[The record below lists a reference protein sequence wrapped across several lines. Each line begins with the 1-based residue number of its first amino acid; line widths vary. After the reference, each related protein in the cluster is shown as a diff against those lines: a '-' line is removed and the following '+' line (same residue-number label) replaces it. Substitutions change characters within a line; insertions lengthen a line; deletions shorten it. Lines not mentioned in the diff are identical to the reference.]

1 VLVFALASAATVA
14 TAYGA
19 FLTKDLGRVLPMWQ
33 TIAPLYALNALCAT
47 PLLITGAWRAGRPD
61 VWLLHGASVAT
72 MTVTTWA
79 VFALLQRGSAS
90 AVATA
95 QALSP
100 AAVLLI
106 APLALG
112 QAPSAAAVAATTLL
126 VVGAVLPL
134 RRVFSGLRGHEAV
147 TLMLVAGTGTG
158 LLTVLTAMLTT
169 RHVGTGPIYVVRTAV
184 AAAAFW
190 VLVPPRDIGCRAL
203 PRLAVRSGTVSVG
216 FVLTIAAVQHGGVLL
231 VQCMLATTPLLVTA
245 LETVASR
252 RRPSVATVLAGVVC
266 STGIALLA
274 TSSR

>member
-1 VLVFALASAATVA
+1 
-14 TAYGA
+14 
-19 FLTKDLGRVLPMWQ
+19 
-33 TIAPLYALNALCAT
+33 
-47 PLLITGAWRAGRPD
+47 
-61 VWLLHGASVAT
+61 

-79 VFALLQRGSAS
+79 VFALLQHGSAS

-126 VVGAVLPL
+126 VV
-134 RRVFSGLRGHEAV
+134 
-147 TLMLVAGTGTG
+147 LVAGTGTG
-158 LLTVLTAMLTT
+158 SLTVLTAMLTT
-169 RHVGTGPIYVVRTAV
+169 RHVGPGPIYVVRTAV
-184 AAAAFW
+184 AAGVFW
-190 VLVPPRDIGCRAL
+190 VLVPPRDIRCRAL
-203 PRLAVRSGTVSVG
+203 PRLAIRSGTVSIG

-231 VQCMLATTPLLVTA
+231 VQCLLSTTPLLVTA

-252 RRPSVATVLAGVVC
+252 RRPSVATVVAGVVC
-266 STGIALLA
+266 SAGIALLA